1 MRPYREQLVAWGS
14 AIVLG
19 YLASVL
25 WLDALA
31 RLVSGGSAGL
41 TWLVALATVVI
52 SLRALWIRTLRAAG
66 LSALAAGGLLAAWHP
81 WLIVPLCAAAVGSMA
96 LIMARPGDANTLLG
110 RRLGWLWPVRLTTED
125 RFLHCH
131 VLGPTGSGKSSSVL
145 MPLAAQDIR
154 MGHGLVLMD
163 PKGDLADAAYR
174 VARESGRRIIRV
186 NPAEP
191 SCPHYNPL
199 DGPASQVAEGIAW
212 CLDQLSD
219 GGHPYY
225 RVAARIMLLHSVRA
239 IKAANPA
246 DADLGTLLTFLRDDR
261 IQKQIVQA
269 SGDQAAQQ
277 YFREQWARRS
287 GSSREDR
294 QGLVNRLE
302 LLWANPDVRRVLT
315 GVGDFTWK
323 EVLDDRW
330 VVLCTL
336 PLAELGATARA
347 LGSLLW
353 HGLAQAAYG
362 RNPAH
367 DNPPAFLYLDEF
379 HQWVSED
386 LSDFLALAR
395 GYRVGLVLAHQDMGQ
410 LSPALAEAVTA
421 NARQRIILGGT
432 AADDIDRF
440 LHQAAPYLPARP
452 VRYLPR
458 GQAMVQLN
466 RRGSLNRPILVHLP
480 HHPLGGGGAHAI

>member
-1 MRPYREQLVAWGS
+1 MRAHRDQIVAWGS
-14 AIVLG
+14 AAILCYLTIVLWMDG
-19 YLASVL
+19 I
-25 WLDALA
+25 A
-31 RLVSGGSAGL
+31 RLLNGGSAGL
-41 TWLVALATVVI
+41 TWPVAAAALLA
-52 SLRALWIRTLRAAG
+52 SSRAIWIRSPRAWG
-66 LSALAAGGLLAAWHP
+66 LSALALTGLMAAWHP
-81 WLIVPLCAAAVGSMA
+81 WLVVPLCMA
-96 LIMARPGDANTLLG
+96 SLAIIRLFTARPRASQTLVG
-110 RRLGWLWPVRLTTED
+110 RRLGLGWPVHLTTED

-163 PKGDLADAAYR
+163 PKGDLAEAAYR
-174 VARESGRRIIRV
+174 AARENGRRIIRF
-186 NPAEP
+186 NPTEAL
-191 SCPHYNPL
+191 CPHYNPL
-199 DGPASQVAEGIAW
+199 DGPPDQAAEGIAW

-225 RVAARIMLLHSVRA
+225 RVAARILLLHSVAA
-239 IKAANPA
+239 IKAAGQG
-246 DADLGTLLTFLRDDR
+246 DADLGALLTFLRDDR
-261 IQKQIVQA
+261 VQKQTVAA
-269 SGDQAAQQ
+269 SGDMAAQQ

-294 QGLVNRLE
+294 QGLINRLE
-302 LLWANPDVRRVLT
+302 LLWANPNVRRVLSAPA
-315 GVGDFTWK
+315 DFTWP
-323 EVLDDRW
+323 EVLEDRW
-330 VVLCTL
+330 IVLCTL

-432 AADDIDRF
+432 AAEDIDRF
-440 LHQAAPYLPARP
+440 LHQAAPYAPNRP
-452 VRYLPR
+452 IRYLKR

-466 RRGSLNRPILVHLP
+466 RRGTLLHPALVRLAYY
-480 HHPLGGGGAHAI
+480 PLTGGGSHAL